1 MLKPMPVSAI
11 KAEVFATSKVKKKVA
26 AITPKPRPALFLEG
40 ENDMAIPVSIH
51 CAGNSEISTNARKK
65 DAITTSPIVDS
76 GNICKDSEAIAGKLL
91 KPSAIHFSSLAYEK
105 KEKDKKNIAAI
116 MSCNNR
122 VTKVVPIKHANAK
135 NMPKSRTTL
144 IQGGENDESMAD
156 QNVHHRVVQ
165 NTYKLQFGSFGEWQ
179 SDMNDGVIY
188 DITNNSTKTIVF
200 GANLSKNIVEKNL
213 FFKYGK
219 TLVRI

>member
-1 MLKPMPVSAI
+1 MFVPYYLIGQVS
-11 KAEVFATSKVKKKVA
+11 T
-26 AITPKPRPALFLEG
+26 FLEHKG
-40 ENDMAIPVSIH
+40 RS
-51 CAGNSEISTNARKK
+51 
-65 DAITTSPIVDS
+65 
-76 GNICKDSEAIAGKLL
+76 
-91 KPSAIHFSSLAYEK
+91 
-105 KEKDKKNIAAI
+105 
-116 MSCNNR
+116 
-122 VTKVVPIKHANAK
+122 
-135 NMPKSRTTL
+135 
-144 IQGGENDESMAD
+144 DESMAD

-200 GANLSKNIVEKNL
+200 GANMSKNIVEKNL

>member
-1 MLKPMPVSAI
+1 M
-11 KAEVFATSKVKKKVA
+11 
-26 AITPKPRPALFLEG
+26 
-40 ENDMAIPVSIH
+40 
-51 CAGNSEISTNARKK
+51 
-65 DAITTSPIVDS
+65 
-76 GNICKDSEAIAGKLL
+76 L
-91 KPSAIHFSSLAYEK
+91 KPSAIHFDSLTDGV

-135 NMPKSRTTL
+135 NMSKSRMTL

-156 QNVHHRVVQ
+156 QNVHHSVVQ

-200 GANLSKNIVEKNL
+200 GANLSKSIVEKNL

>member
-1 MLKPMPVSAI
+1 MALKAGWGSPLAI
-11 KAEVFATSKVKKKVA
+11 RNGFDEDDGFQNS
-26 AITPKPRPALFLEG
+26 PLGLESCERDG
-40 ENDMAIPVSIH
+40 CSM
-51 CAGNSEISTNARKK
+51 
-65 DAITTSPIVDS
+65 DS
-76 GNICKDSEAIAGKLL
+76 
-91 KPSAIHFSSLAYEK
+91 
-105 KEKDKKNIAAI
+105 
-116 MSCNNR
+116 
-122 VTKVVPIKHANAK
+122 
-135 NMPKSRTTL
+135 
-144 IQGGENDESMAD
+144 DESMAD